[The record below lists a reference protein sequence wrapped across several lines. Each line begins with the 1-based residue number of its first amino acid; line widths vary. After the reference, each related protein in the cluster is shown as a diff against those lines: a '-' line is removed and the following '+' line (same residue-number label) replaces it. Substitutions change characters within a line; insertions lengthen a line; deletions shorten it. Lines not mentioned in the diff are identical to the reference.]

1 MRLSTDL
8 LRQLRLLK
16 LQPKSQYRGRLKGE
30 RRSRNHGVGLE
41 FADYRPYQTGDDLT
55 HVDWNLY
62 ARSGRRFIKLFQ
74 AEANLTVSFLID
86 SSSSMGLGNPTK
98 LDLAKQIVTALG
110 YVALAN
116 FDQVQIY
123 TCRQRLLTVLPS
135 TYSKTQFP
143 KVVQALVPLSAEGQT
158 DLEGCLKQFAEQN
171 EPGIVILI
179 SDFFDNATYAYQ
191 RGLISLVGQQF
202 EVTAIQILCR
212 AEQQPNFSGEV
223 QLTDIETGKSKEIAA
238 STQVLAGYQRRL
250 QQFLARTVQFCH
262 DHAITYLLTTNES
275 SLEQVILHDLRQTGL
290 VQ

>member
-8 LRQLRLLK
+8 LSQLRRLK

-74 AEANLTVSFLID
+74 AEANLTVYFLID
-86 SSSSMGLGNPTK
+86 SSSSMGLGDPTK
-98 LDLAKQIVTALG
+98 LDLAKQIVTALS
-110 YVALAN
+110 YIALAN

-123 TCRQRLLTVLPS
+123 TCQQRLLTVLAS

-143 KVVQALVPLSAEGQT
+143 QVAQALATISAEGQT
-158 DLEGCLKQFAEQN
+158 DLESCLKQFAEQN

-179 SDFFDNATYAYQ
+179 SDFFDGATHAYQ
-191 RGLISLVGQQF
+191 KGLISLVGQQF

-212 AEQQPNFSGEV
+212 AEQQPNFAGGV
-223 QLTDIETGKSKEIAA
+223 QLTDIETGQSKEITVSA
-238 STQVLAGYQRRL
+238 QVLVSYQRRL
-250 QQFLARTVQFCH
+250 QQFLAQTVQFCRG
-262 DHAITYLLTTNES
+262 HAITYLLTSSES

>member
-8 LRQLRLLK
+8 LSQLRRLK

-74 AEANLTVSFLID
+74 AEANLTVYFLID
-86 SSSSMGLGNPTK
+86 SSSSMGLGDPTK
-98 LDLAKQIVTALG
+98 LDLAKQIVTALS
-110 YVALAN
+110 YIALAN

-123 TCRQRLLTVLPS
+123 TCQQRLLTVLAS
-135 TYSKTQFP
+135 TYSNTQFP
-143 KVVQALVPLSAEGQT
+143 KVAQALATISAEGQT
-158 DLEGCLKQFAEQN
+158 DLESCLKQFAEQN

-179 SDFFDNATYAYQ
+179 SDFFDGATHAYQ
-191 RGLISLVGQQF
+191 KGLISLVGQQF

-212 AEQQPNFSGEV
+212 AEQQPNFAGGV
-223 QLTDIETGKSKEIAA
+223 QLTDIETGQSKEITVSA
-238 STQVLAGYQRRL
+238 QVLVSYQRRL
-250 QQFLARTVQFCH
+250 QQFLAQTVQFCRG
-262 DHAITYLLTTNES
+262 HAITYLLTSSES

>member
-8 LRQLRLLK
+8 LSQLRRLK

-74 AEANLTVSFLID
+74 AEANLTVYFLID
-86 SSSSMGLGNPTK
+86 SSSSMGLGDPTK
-98 LDLAKQIVTALG
+98 LDLAKQIVTALS
-110 YVALAN
+110 YIALAN

-123 TCRQRLLTVLPS
+123 TCQQRLLTVLAS

-143 KVVQALVPLSAEGQT
+143 QVAQALATISAEGQT
-158 DLEGCLKQFAEQN
+158 DLESCLKQFAEQN

-179 SDFFDNATYAYQ
+179 SDFFDGATHAYQ
-191 RGLISLVGQQF
+191 KGLISLVGQQF

-212 AEQQPNFSGEV
+212 AEQQPNFAGGV
-223 QLTDIETGKSKEIAA
+223 QLTDIETGQSKEITVSA
-238 STQVLAGYQRRL
+238 QVLVSYQQRL
-250 QQFLARTVQFCH
+250 QQFLAQTVQFCRG
-262 DHAITYLLTTNES
+262 HAITYLLTSSES

>member
-8 LRQLRLLK
+8 LSQLRRLK
-16 LQPKSQYRGRLKGE
+16 LQPRSQYRGRLKGE

-74 AEANLTVSFLID
+74 AEANLTVYFLID
-86 SSSSMGLGNPTK
+86 SSSSMGLGDPTK
-98 LDLAKQIVTALG
+98 LDLAKQIVTALS
-110 YVALAN
+110 YIALAN

-123 TCRQRLLTVLPS
+123 TCQQRLLTVLAS

-143 KVVQALVPLSAEGQT
+143 QVAQALATISAEGQT
-158 DLEGCLKQFAEQN
+158 DLESCLKQFAEQN

-179 SDFFDNATYAYQ
+179 SDFFDGATHAYQ
-191 RGLISLVGQQF
+191 KGLISLVGQQF

-212 AEQQPNFSGEV
+212 AEQQPNFAGGV
-223 QLTDIETGKSKEIAA
+223 QLTDIETGQSKEITVSA
-238 STQVLAGYQRRL
+238 QVLVSYQRRL
-250 QQFLARTVQFCH
+250 QQFLAQTVQFCRG
-262 DHAITYLLTTNES
+262 HAITYLLTSSES

>member
-8 LRQLRLLK
+8 RSQLRRLK
-16 LQPKSQYRGRLKGE
+16 LQPRSQYRGRLKGE

-74 AEANLTVSFLID
+74 AEANLTVYFLID
-86 SSSSMGLGNPTK
+86 SSSSMGLGDPTK
-98 LDLAKQIVTALG
+98 LDLAKQIVTALS
-110 YVALAN
+110 YIALAN

-123 TCRQRLLTVLPS
+123 TCQQRLLTVLAS

-143 KVVQALVPLSAEGQT
+143 QVAQALATISAAGQT
-158 DLEGCLKQFAEQN
+158 DLESCLKQFAEQN

-179 SDFFDNATYAYQ
+179 SDFFDGATHAYQ
-191 RGLISLVGQQF
+191 KGLISLVGQQF

-212 AEQQPNFSGEV
+212 AEQQPNFAGGV
-223 QLTDIETGKSKEIAA
+223 QLTDIETGQSKEITVSA
-238 STQVLAGYQRRL
+238 QVLVNYQRRL
-250 QQFLARTVQFCH
+250 QQFLAQTVQFCRG
-262 DHAITYLLTTNES
+262 HAITYLFTSSES

>member
-8 LRQLRLLK
+8 RSQLRRLK
-16 LQPKSQYRGRLKGE
+16 LQPRSQYRGRLKGE

-74 AEANLTVSFLID
+74 AEANLTVYFLID
-86 SSSSMGLGNPTK
+86 SSSSMGLGDPTK
-98 LDLAKQIVTALG
+98 LDLAKQIVTVLS
-110 YVALAN
+110 YIALAN

-123 TCRQRLLTVLPS
+123 TCQQRLLTVLAS
-135 TYSKTQFP
+135 TYSNTQFP
-143 KVVQALVPLSAEGQT
+143 KVAQALATISAEGQT
-158 DLEGCLKQFAEQN
+158 DLESCLKQFAEQN

-179 SDFFDNATYAYQ
+179 SDFFDGATHAYQ
-191 RGLISLVGQQF
+191 KGLISLVGQQF

-212 AEQQPNFSGEV
+212 AEQQPNFAGGV
-223 QLTDIETGKSKEIAA
+223 QLTDIETGQSKEITVSA
-238 STQVLAGYQRRL
+238 QVLVSYQRRL
-250 QQFLARTVQFCH
+250 QQFLAQTVQFCRG
-262 DHAITYLLTTNES
+262 HAITYLLTSSES

>member
-8 LRQLRLLK
+8 LSQLRRLK

-30 RRSRNHGVGLE
+30 HRSRNHGTGLE

-86 SSSSMGLGNPTK
+86 SSSSMGLGDPTK
-98 LDLAKQIVTALG
+98 LDLAKQIVTALS

-123 TCRQRLLTVLPS
+123 TCQQRLLTVLAS

-143 KVVQALVPLSAEGQT
+143 KVAQALATISAEGQT
-158 DLEGCLKQFAEQN
+158 DLESCLKQFAEQN

-179 SDFFDNATYAYQ
+179 SDFFDGATHAYQ
-191 RGLISLVGQQF
+191 KGLISLVRQQF

-223 QLTDIETGKSKEIAA
+223 QLTDIETGQSKEITVSA
-238 STQVLAGYQRRL
+238 QVLVSYQRRL
-250 QQFLARTVQFCH
+250 QQFLAQTVQFCRG
-262 DHAITYLLTTNES
+262 HAITYLLTSSES